1 MGGCSLKSQS
11 RRKMFIENFLVYG
24 FGGIISK
31 LVPLIM
37 LPILTRLYPTS
48 DYLGLNDLSTTFISF
63 ASALAVCGM
72 YDAMFRLFFDKDD
85 IVFQK
90 KICSTSFF
98 YVFIS
103 TLVFSLV
110 TYILKQKIAAWYFG
124 DEKYES
130 LVVLTII
137 GFLISTTNQ
146 IIAAPTR
153 IQNKRK
159 IFLVTNTLTPI
170 ISYSIAIPLVLS
182 GHYIIAMPI
191 ATIISGFVMELSFGM
206 LNKKYFNIR
215 SFDRILLKALLVIG
229 LPLMPNFIVYWI
241 YNSSDKV
248 MISKLLSTA
257 DTGIYSVASR
267 IGHISNL
274 IYVAF
279 AGGWQYFSYST
290 MKDNDQVQ
298 MKANIFEYLGAISF
312 CSTIAL
318 TSFSK
323 LLFKLVFP
331 NEYLAGYI
339 VAPYLFLAP
348 LLLMLYQVIAN
359 QFTIVKK
366 TYMNLIALSSG
377 AILNLAFNYFM
388 IPHMG
393 IEGASLATFIGYVVS
408 LIVCILLLRK
418 MKLIVINKKVY
429 INSFSFLVYALV
441 WRLFLVDSIVLSI
454 IWGFLVSLVFAF
466 QYRYLFKNIIRKII
480 KK

>member
-1 MGGCSLKSQS
+1 MLKVQS
-11 RRKMFIENFLVYG
+11 RRKLFIENFLVYG
-24 FGGIISK
+24 FGGVISK

-37 LPILTRLYPTS
+37 LPILTRLYPKS
-48 DYLGLNDLSTTFISF
+48 DYLGLNDLSNTFISF
-63 ASALAVCGM
+63 ASALAMCGM

-85 IVFQK
+85 IVYQK

-98 YVFIS
+98 YVIMS
-103 TLVFSLV
+103 TLLFSLIAF
-110 TYILKQKIAAWYFG
+110 ILKQQIASWYFG
-124 DEKYES
+124 NEKYDG

-146 IIAAPTR
+146 IVAAPTR

-159 IFLVTNTLTPI
+159 IFLVTNTVSPI
-170 ISYSIAIPLVLS
+170 ISYAVAIPLVLA
-182 GHYIIAMPI
+182 GQYIIAMPI
-191 ATIISGFVMELSFGM
+191 AAIISGIVMEMSFGIM
-206 LNKKYFNIR
+206 NKKYFGIN
-215 SFDRILLKALLVIG
+215 SFDITLLKALLVIG
-229 LPLMPNFIVYWI
+229 IPLMPNFIVYWI

-290 MKDNDQVQ
+290 MNDEDQVQ

-312 CSTIAL
+312 CTTIVLA
-318 TSFSK
+318 SFSK
-323 LLFKLVFP
+323 VIFMLAFP
-331 NEYLAGYI
+331 KDYLAGYI

-366 TYMNLIALSSG
+366 TYMNLLALSSG
-377 AILNLAFNYFM
+377 ALLNLAFNYFM
-388 IPHMG
+388 IPRIG
-393 IEGASLATFIGYVVS
+393 IEGASLATFLGYIVS
-408 LIVCILLLRK
+408 LIVCIILLKK
-418 MKLIVINKKVY
+418 MKLIIVNKRVY
-429 INSFSFLVYALV
+429 INVTAFLLYAVV
-441 WRLFLVDSIVLSI
+441 WRLFLYRSIVLSI
-454 IWGFLVSLVFAF
+454 LWGFVVCLLYVF
-466 QYRYLFKNIIRKII
+466 QYRSALKAIISKLTNRK
-480 KK
+480 K